1 MRTGTGFDLTRTT
14 LAVLSIGL
22 LMAGSVWVLWP
33 FAAALIWSVL
43 IVVATWPLMRAL
55 QARLW
60 NRRALAVTVMS
71 VLLLLLFVVP
81 LTLLVATLA
90 AHAPL
95 IAEWVRALAHLQS
108 VTLPSWV
115 GELPLIGA
123 YLRDAWQHV
132 VDGDLKDSVSQV
144 APYASRLAAWV
155 VGQLGSLGGALMQF
169 LMTVIMAAVLYL
181 HGERY
186 AKAVL
191 HLGQRLGGD
200 SGRDAVVL
208 CSQAIRGVALGVGVT
223 AVVQTALAALG
234 LFLAGIPYVSVFT
247 ALMFVACI
255 AQIGPLIVLVP
266 AAGWLFWNDQA
277 GWGVFMLVWSAMV
290 GTLDNI
296 LRPMLIRRGA
306 DLPLILIFVGVV
318 GGLISLGL
326 VGIFVGP
333 VLLAVTYT
341 LALAWLEGPR
351 QPPSDTP

>member
-191 HLGQRLGGD
+191 RLGQRLGGD

-277 GWGVFMLVWSAMV
+277 GWGIFMLVWSAMV

-351 QPPSDTP
+351 QHPSDSP